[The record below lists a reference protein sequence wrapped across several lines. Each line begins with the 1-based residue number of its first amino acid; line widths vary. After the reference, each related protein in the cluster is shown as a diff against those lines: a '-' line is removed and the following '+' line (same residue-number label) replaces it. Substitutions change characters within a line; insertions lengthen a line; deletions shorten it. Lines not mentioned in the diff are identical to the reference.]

1 MSDLLRTKQREVI
14 PQQNL
19 YYARIG
25 GDDSNDGKSVEYA
38 KATAQALAT
47 AAINNDP
54 APSGNNRVSA
64 EIIDGGDYGKFSLT
78 AGGFVSIIAPYST
91 FGVSTTSSSPNG
103 IVIADGYAAQLGF
116 VRHKLEGSGDQAGVL
131 VKCGAGPNATHVDI
145 RQIFNSTVYDD
156 VLFQSAGDTVF
167 AEIEDLR
174 QGTSR
179 DSAAIF
185 VESGSL
191 FLRGNHRALGKII
204 VANGAKAYINSMY
217 FDGDISVLGPSGFLS
232 ISGEYWNGVDLT
244 NPTTGGTSIINFNTH
259 VIPT

>member
-1 MSDLLRTKQREVI
+1 MALIETQQRVII

-47 AAINNDP
+47 AAINNSP
-54 APSGNNRVSA
+54 PPSGTNRISA
-64 EIIDGGDYGKFSLT
+64 NILDAGDYEKFSLT
-78 AGGFVSIIAPYST
+78 GGGFVSLISPYSN
-91 FGVSTTSSSPNG
+91 FSISPTSSSPDG
-103 IVIADGYAAQLGF
+103 IVIADGYTVQLGF
-116 VRHKLEGSGDQAGVL
+116 VRHKLAGSGDQAGVL

-145 RQIFNSTVYDD
+145 RQIFNSTIYDD
-156 VLFQSAGDTVF
+156 VLFQSSGDTVF

-185 VESGSL
+185 VESGTL
-191 FLRGNHRALGKII
+191 FLRGNHRAIGKII
-204 VANGAKAYINSMY
+204 VANGAKAYINAMY
-217 FDGDISVLGPSGFLS
+217 FDGDISALGSGFVDV
-232 ISGEYWNGVDLT
+232 SGAYWNGVDLED
-244 NPTTGGTSIINFNTH
+244 GGTVVTNFNTH
-259 VIPT
+259 VIP